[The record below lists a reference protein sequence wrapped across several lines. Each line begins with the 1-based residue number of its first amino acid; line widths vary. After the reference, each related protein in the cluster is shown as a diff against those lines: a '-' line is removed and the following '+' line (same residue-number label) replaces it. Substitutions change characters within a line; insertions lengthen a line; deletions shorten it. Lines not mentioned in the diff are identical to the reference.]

1 MGNTRV
7 CPIAGILVERY
18 TYRILLIKSVRQ
30 RAYVPRNAL
39 SVAHNLTA
47 RNGKYES
54 MSHRGYFLSIFHLE
68 LGVEFYKSVLI
79 QKQKKHKVM
88 SKIKSIITS
97 YILHSYPES
106 VSREFADWFTDP
118 TDAEQKDAQMLS
130 EWERIVVKPNK
141 ATTKQ
146 GYDSVMARITKSDN
160 RVLRNKIIESFSR
173 VAAIVVIALAL
184 VAIAHTI
191 FKSERVEWQEVYVA
205 RAESRVVTLED
216 GSVFRLAPGSRLIYP
231 SKFDSNVRRVYLSG
245 EAYADI
251 AKDQMRRFIVSADQI
266 DVVVHGTRFNIRSYE
281 SNSEVELLLLEG
293 SIDMQ
298 TKSLKENRVVR
309 MYPGNLV
316 KLDKHSGRI
325 ICDNIPSDMFDD
337 DPAARNLTFVNS
349 RLGDIASQ
357 LERLFDV
364 RIVIDQA
371 SLADERYYSA
381 FVNNESLDRIL
392 STLEQ
397 NGTMSYYW
405 RGGEIHLRKK

>member
-1 MGNTRV
+1 
-7 CPIAGILVERY
+7 
-18 TYRILLIKSVRQ
+18 
-30 RAYVPRNAL
+30 
-39 SVAHNLTA
+39 
-47 RNGKYES
+47 
-54 MSHRGYFLSIFHLE
+54 
-68 LGVEFYKSVLI
+68 
-79 QKQKKHKVM
+79 
-88 SKIKSIITS
+88 
-97 YILHSYPES
+97 
-106 VSREFADWFTDP
+106 
-118 TDAEQKDAQMLS
+118 
-130 EWERIVVKPNK
+130 
-141 ATTKQ
+141 
-146 GYDSVMARITKSDN
+146 
-160 RVLRNKIIESFSR
+160 
-173 VAAIVVIALAL
+173 
-184 VAIAHTI
+184 
-191 FKSERVEWQEVYVA
+191 
-205 RAESRVVTLED
+205 
-216 GSVFRLAPGSRLIYP
+216 
-231 SKFDSNVRRVYLSG
+231 VRRVYLSG

-316 KLDKHSGRI
+316 KLDKLSGRI